1 MFELELQ
8 EGFLHFAVIESDYN
22 GPSLKDG
29 KIVTEEFVK
38 ELLSFLRDQKKLH
51 KKYAY
56 EVSHYAN
63 LFDCCD
69 MIYKRFK
76 LQSSNSNGT

>member
-1 MFELELQ
+1 M
-8 EGFLHFAVIESDYN
+8 IDSDYT

-29 KIVTEEFVK
+29 KCVTEEFVK
-38 ELLSFLRDQKKLH
+38 ELLSFLKDQKTLH

-69 MIYKRFK
+69 KKYNKLK
-76 LQSSNSNGT
+76 LQNSSST